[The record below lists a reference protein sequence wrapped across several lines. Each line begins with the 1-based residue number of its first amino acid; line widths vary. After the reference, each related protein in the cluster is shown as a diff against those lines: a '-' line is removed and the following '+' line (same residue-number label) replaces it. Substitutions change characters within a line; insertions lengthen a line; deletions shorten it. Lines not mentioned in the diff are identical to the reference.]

1 VPPACR
7 STPHRLRRC
16 YAPGVRPA
24 CLCRLERRQI
34 PGAWSDRPSLAN
46 CNRFAQDTR
55 VRVACWLFVACAVVA
70 SIAMFVPAVQLEVGG
85 AAVSHR
91 TAESIF
97 QIDTNKGFARRVLA
111 RYRESR
117 GAHVG
122 KQIMTHAMPHTGKTL
137 RGHLDDVTSAMSTL
151 DDVS

>member
-1 VPPACR
+1 
-7 STPHRLRRC
+7 
-16 YAPGVRPA
+16 
-24 CLCRLERRQI
+24 ERRQI

-55 VRVACWLFVACAVVA
+55 VRVACWLFVVCAVVA

-122 KQIMTHAMPHTGKTL
+122 KQIMTHAMPHAGKTL

-151 DDVS
+151 DDVSDDDVKTVGTILTVVLWGFLALELV